1 MKDLI
6 PVSEIMTKHIIALDR
21 SDDLTTAEMLFK
33 QYNIRHIPVVQE
45 ESIIGMLSY
54 SDLLKI
60 SLADASEDDRDVD
73 TVVYNMFTIEQ
84 VMTKNVVTVT
94 SNTSIKEVAKILSE
108 REFHAL
114 PIVDDSILVGIV
126 TTTDMMKYMLN
137 QYL

>member
-73 TVVYNMFTIEQ
+73 TVVYNMFSIEQ

>member
-1 MKDLI
+1 
-6 PVSEIMTKHIIALDR
+6 
-21 SDDLTTAEMLFK
+21 
-33 QYNIRHIPVVQE
+33 
-45 ESIIGMLSY
+45 
-54 SDLLKI
+54 
-60 SLADASEDDRDVD
+60 
-73 TVVYNMFTIEQ
+73 
-84 VMTKNVVTVT
+84 MTKNVVTVT

>member
-1 MKDLI
+1 M
-6 PVSEIMTKHIIALDR
+6 
-21 SDDLTTAEMLFK
+21 
-33 QYNIRHIPVVQE
+33 
-45 ESIIGMLSY
+45 
-54 SDLLKI
+54 LKI

>member
-21 SDDLTTAEMLFK
+21 NDDLTTAEMLFK